1 MRANYQFEYL
11 LARLVRLDPVRMQI
25 AAAFLVLLILFMVGT
40 LVYGSVDGW
49 SLVDGL
55 YMTFLTLSTVGFEE
69 IHPLSDG
76 MRIFTVGLG
85 VIGILAVGLIITRT
99 AQVFVAGQ
107 RLMTFHM
114 KNRIDR
120 LDDHY
125 IVCGYGRLGRRIA
138 KDFHGAGKPFLIIDK
153 DPAKLDALSKTPYI
167 FLEGDAEEES
177 VLIEAGIERAAG
189 LVATLTG
196 DSDNIFTTLIAR
208 ELNPNLFILG
218 RINSAKNARR
228 LYRAG
233 ANKVISP
240 YEIGAD
246 RMARVILRPNVD
258 RFLEQ
263 ALHVANL
270 DLQVEEVAVYEDS
283 PMAGMT
289 LQECQFRNR
298 FGAIII
304 GIVDD
309 EHGHIAFNP
318 SANTVL
324 NGGDV
329 LIILGDVAMIS
340 DIKKAFGTHESQ

>member
-1 MRANYQFEYL
+1 L
-11 LARLVRLDPVRMQI
+11 LIRIARLDPFRLQI
-25 AAAFLVLLILFMVGT
+25 AGAFVVLLILFLVGT
-40 LVYGSVDGW
+40 FVYGSLEGW
-49 SLVDGL
+49 SVVDGL

-69 IHPLSDG
+69 LHPLSDG
-76 MRIFTVGLG
+76 MRIFTVGIG

-99 AQVFVAGQ
+99 AQVFVAGR
-107 RLMTFHM
+107 RLQTLHM

-120 LDDHY
+120 LSNHY
-125 IVCGYGRLGRRIA
+125 IICGFGRLGRRIA
-138 KDFHGAGKPFLIIDK
+138 KDFHGAKKPFLVIDK
-153 DPAKLDALSKTPYI
+153 DPAKLDLLSRLPYI
-167 FLEGDAEEES
+167 YLEGDAEEEA
-177 VLIEAGIERAAG
+177 VLLEAGIERAEG
-189 LVATLTG
+189 LVATLSG
-196 DSDNIFTTLIAR
+196 DADNIFTTLIAR

-218 RINSAKNARR
+218 RINSEKNARR

-270 DLQVEEVAVYEDS
+270 DLQVEEVAVSENS

-289 LQECQFRNR
+289 LQQCEFRNR
-298 FGAIII
+298 FGAIIV

-309 EHGHIAFNP
+309 EHGHITFNP

-329 LIILGDVAMIS
+329 LIILGDVQMIN
-340 DIKKAFGTHESQ
+340 DIKKSFGSEDTQ